1 MRRRRVAALIG
12 ILALIAVAVGAFFVL
27 RSRTE
32 QGVATLIVPPP
43 RGLALGLDEE
53 NASLLGTT
61 GPAAF
66 APWRQRLAALDP
78 TFVRLDVVWSKLQP
92 AANDAPDWNQQ
103 QSGCVRD
110 VPPCAPYDGLRGQL
124 HALAEQQRAH
134 PGRFVGYVVL
144 FGAPPWATAPRHGCV
159 PPNVDPTGLT
169 LSDEGRAAYGR
180 FVAGVLGVARQEGA
194 DLRYWS
200 AWNEPNQ
207 PAFLSPQRDGCHVN
221 APAVSP
227 DEYAALVR
235 ELRVTLDEAPGDQ
248 QLVLGETA
256 AYDTPR
262 PTAASTVEFV
272 DGLPQDV
279 VCASDIWAQH
289 AYVGTEGI
297 GPVAD
302 LAGDPGKAGSAQL
315 LTALEH
321 ALDRRG
327 CSQREAHLDHRDRG
341 RRPQARRPAPDQR
354 GRAARPVPGAERR
367 PAGVV
372 PGPARGRGLP
382 VHVPRGQH
390 LPGRPGQHRPD
401 RDVSDL
407 RPAAGL
413 ERPRLPDRPTATA
426 ASAVLGGC

>member
-1 MRRRRVAALIG
+1 M
-12 ILALIAVAVGAFFVL
+12 
-27 RSRTE
+27 
-32 QGVATLIVPPP
+32 ATLIVPPP

-134 PGRFVGYVVL
+134 PGRFIGYVVL

-180 FVAGVLGVARQEGA
+180 FVAGVLQVARQEGA

-235 ELRVTLDEAPGDQ
+235 ELRVTLDEAPG
-248 QLVLGETA
+248 TSSSSWA
-256 AYDTPR
+256 RPR
-262 PTAASTVEFV
+262 PTTRRAPPPPRRSSSSTACLRTSSARPTSGPSTPTSAPRASAPWPTSRAIPARRARRSSDRAGARVGPARLLAA
-272 DGLPQDV
+272 
-279 VCASDIWAQH
+279 
-289 AYVGTEGI
+289 
-297 GPVAD
+297 
-302 LAGDPGKAGSAQL
+302 
-315 LTALEH
+315 
-321 ALDRRG
+321 
-327 CSQREAHLDHRDRG
+327 EAHLDHRDRG
-341 RRPQARRPAPDQR
+341 RRPQARRPAPTS
-354 GRAARPVPGAERR
+354 AAA
-367 PAGVV
+367 
-372 PGPARGRGLP
+372 L
-382 VHVPRGQH
+382 RGQCRA
-390 LPGRPGQHRPD
+390 LNAALQAWYRAPRVDAAFQYTFREDNTYPVGLVNTGLTETYPTYDLLRAWSD
-401 RDVSDL
+401 RGF
-407 RPAAGL
+407 PT
-413 ERPRLPDRPTATA
+413 DRPPPLPAQ
-426 ASAVLGGC
+426 C